1 MIGGEIVDR
10 GDAPPDLEEE
20 VSDSQFDDPVDDAPV
35 EDHVRTVAR
44 LSLDELE
51 VQPSV
56 A

>member
-1 MIGGEIVDR
+1 MIGGEIIDC
-10 GDAPPDLEEE
+10 GDTPPDLEEE
-20 VSDSQFDDPVDDAPV
+20 VSDSQFDDAVDDPPV

-51 VQPSV
+51 VQPRV